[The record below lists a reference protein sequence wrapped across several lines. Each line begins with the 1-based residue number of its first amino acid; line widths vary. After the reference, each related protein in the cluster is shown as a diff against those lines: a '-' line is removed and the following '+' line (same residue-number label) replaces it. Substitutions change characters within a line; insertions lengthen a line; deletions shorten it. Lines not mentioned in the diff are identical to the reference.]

1 MSVLANAR
9 PGVRRAFLP
18 LVATIA
24 GLFVFLGGCADPKP
38 SGGVVTEQAV
48 ASGAPATPS
57 SAECGKRGLPDCP
70 LQSWMKANL
79 QAYLKAND
87 TARLADALDTL
98 AQHEPSG
105 FSGWSDAARRAAKAT
120 RAGDLAQVRVE
131 CKRCHD
137 ELRPRFRAE
146 LRPTRLF

>member
-1 MSVLANAR
+1 MSAVAHAR
-9 PGVRRAFLP
+9 PAARGAFLR
-18 LVATIA
+18 LVATTA
-24 GLFVFLGGCADPKP
+24 ALLGSLGGCADPKP
-38 SGGVVTEQAV
+38 SASVTTEQGM
-48 ASGAPATPS
+48 ASEAPATPV
-57 SAECGKRGLPDCP
+57 SADCGKRGQPDCP

-98 AQHEPSG
+98 AQHEPTG
-105 FSGWSDAARRAAKAT
+105 FSGWSDSARRAAKAT
-120 RAGDLAQVRVE
+120 RAGDVAQVRVE

-146 LRPTRLF
+146 LRATRLF

>member
-1 MSVLANAR
+1 MSALANAR
-9 PGVRRAFLP
+9 PPARRAFLG
-18 LVATIA
+18 LVVATA
-24 GLFVFLGGCADPKP
+24 GLLGFLAGCTDPKP
-38 SGGVVTEQAV
+38 SASLANEPAV
-48 ASGAPATPS
+48 AAEAPAPPA
-57 SAECGKRGLPDCP
+57 SAACGKSGLPDCP

-79 QAYLKAND
+79 QAYLKAGD
-87 TARLADALDTL
+87 TARLAAALDTL
-98 AQHEPSG
+98 AQHEPTG
-105 FSGWSDAARRAAKAT
+105 FSGWSDSARRAAQAT